1 MRLMLSEG
9 YKLASKKLL
18 LALIPLLLLING
30 YLFYQQQQ
38 DHHSSFIEGDR
49 EAYQQQLVKY
59 EQLPIDQALEE
70 ATEKQELLMNYSSF
84 RSLSLND
91 NTAMAQDRLR
101 KLLEQSPDLPERYEN
116 SPYER
121 HPELLQQELFQ
132 LELILPQLQAVNSY
146 EDDLARIQTEA
157 EKLLSVSIFQQE
169 DTFSYRNIIKTQE
182 DFRTIKNVPLEL
194 GIHFGIVAATTFR
207 VTDVFVGA
215 TILLVCL
222 YLFWIE
228 KESGI
233 IALLRSY
240 RRGRFSLMSAKLS
253 VLLLMVTLLTAVF
266 YGSNILMASELYGF
280 DNLNRFIQ
288 SMEVFQHSNVL
299 MSVQDYLIYFLLGK
313 LLVTGLLASL
323 FACAFTYFRHISLA
337 IVGLACFM
345 GVSAWA
351 YYSID
356 SLSSLGMFKYMNLMA
371 LFEVQSWLSEYR
383 NINFFGY
390 PVERLYCSLIGS
402 AFMFILLLAG
412 SMYIY
417 TRQYPSVAIPK
428 IMIWLGQARAR
439 LFKHRFRS
447 KLFRHEW
454 FKLAVSGRGY
464 FILIAA
470 AMICWNGIH
479 TDELRFEQQDAF
491 YNGYLDELTGPLDN
505 EKVVMIQEEQERF
518 NAVASETAKL
528 QEDYSAERVTIDE
541 YVLRKS
547 ALELQ
552 SQKQLAFAR
561 VMDQFRYLQ
570 RLEQERGIQGSFV
583 NEINT
588 GYLFDDQGREHW
600 NSIVMSLLIMIGT
613 SLLFAIEP
621 RFRLTG
627 LLLSTVKG
635 RWALF
640 CRKHA
645 AVFLFAL
652 LVALFVLLPQYVNLF
667 LHYGMID
674 WQAPIQSVEQ
684 FQHVTSD
691 FSIVEFLVFSV
702 SVRLIGALVIAEWVI
717 AAALFTK
724 KHSIA
729 ILLSAV
735 LLLCPLFIQMTGLEG
750 ISLYSLNGVQ
760 LLHALFAE
768 HTEAL
773 YVLLGI
779 GCSGVLAAILSWNK
793 YAHHTF
799 SLAVRVR

>member
-1 MRLMLSEG
+1 MRLMLTEG
-9 YKLASKKLL
+9 YKLTSKTLL
-18 LALIPLLLLING
+18 LALIPLLLLINS

-38 DHHSSFIEGDR
+38 DQHSSFIEGDR
-49 EAYQQQLVKY
+49 EAYQQELAKY
-59 EQLPIDQALEE
+59 EQLSIDQALKE

-101 KLLEQSPDLPERYEN
+101 KLLEQSPDLPERYKN
-116 SPYER
+116 SLYEQ
-121 HPELLQQELFQ
+121 HPELLQLELLN
-132 LELILPQLQAVNSY
+132 LELILPQLEAVNSY

-157 EKLLSVSIFQQE
+157 EKLLSVSIFQE
-169 DTFSYRNIIKTQE
+169 KGSFSYRNIMKTQE
-182 DFRTIKNVPLEL
+182 DFRSIKNVPLEL
-194 GIHFGIVAATTFR
+194 GIDYGLVAATTFSI
-207 VTDVFVGA
+207 TDVFVGV

-233 IALLRSY
+233 IALLRSF
-240 RRGRFSLMSAKLS
+240 RRGRFSLMTAKMT
-253 VLLLMVTLLTAVF
+253 VLLLIVILLTAFF

-280 DNLNRFIQ
+280 GNMERFIQ

-299 MSVQDYLIYFLLGK
+299 MSVRSYLIYFLFGK

-323 FACAFTYFRHISLA
+323 FACAFTFFRHISLA
-337 IVGLACFM
+337 ITGLACFL
-345 GVSAWA
+345 GLSAWA
-351 YYSID
+351 YHSID
-356 SLSSLGMFKYMNLMA
+356 SLSSLGMFKYMNLVA

-390 PVERLYCSLIGS
+390 PVLRLYLSLIGS
-402 AFMFILLLAG
+402 TLMFILLVAG
-412 SMYIY
+412 TMFIY
-417 TRQYPSVAIPK
+417 TKQYPSVAVPR
-428 IMIWLGQARAR
+428 IMIWLGQVRAR
-439 LFKHRFRS
+439 FFKPRFRA
-447 KLFRHEW
+447 KLFRYEW

-464 FILIAA
+464 IILIAA
-470 AMICWNGIH
+470 AMICLDGIH

-491 YNGYLDELTGPLDN
+491 YNGYLDELTGPLDD
-505 EKVVMIQEEQERF
+505 EKAVMIREEQELF
-518 NAVASETAKL
+518 NAVAAATAKL

-541 YVLRKS
+541 YVLQKS

-552 SQKQLAFAR
+552 SQKQQAFAR
-561 VMDQFRYLQ
+561 VKDQFQYLL

-588 GYLFDDQGREHW
+588 EYLFDDQGREHW
-600 NSIVMSLLIMIGT
+600 NSIIMTLFIMIGT

-627 LLLSTVKG
+627 LLHSTVKG
-635 RWALF
+635 RWSLF
-640 CRKHA
+640 CRKHV

-652 LVALFVLLPQYVNLF
+652 IVALFVLLPQYVNLIF
-667 LHYGMID
+667 HYSMID
-674 WQAPIQSVEQ
+674 WQASIQSVEQ
-684 FQHVTSD
+684 FQHVT
-691 FSIVEFLVFSV
+691 IELNILEFLLFSV
-702 SVRLIGALVIAEWVI
+702 SVRLLGALVIAEWVI
-717 AAALFTK
+717 VAALFTK

-760 LLHALFAE
+760 LLNELFAE
-768 HTEAL
+768 HAAAL

-793 YAHHTF
+793 FAHHTL
-799 SLAVRVR
+799 SLAVRVK